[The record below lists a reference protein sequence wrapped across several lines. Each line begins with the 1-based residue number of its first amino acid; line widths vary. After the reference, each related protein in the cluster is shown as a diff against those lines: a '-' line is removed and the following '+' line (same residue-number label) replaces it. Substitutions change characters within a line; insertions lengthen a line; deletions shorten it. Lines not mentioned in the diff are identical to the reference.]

1 VRFDHP
7 VARNLVGIL
16 PPLLYIQGSDEP
28 RASWMQSVFK
38 LMAVEARA
46 FRPGGE
52 AVITRLADVLVI
64 QAIRAW
70 IETAPAA
77 RTGWLGALQDPQVG
91 RALALIHRDPA
102 RAWTLASLAHELAMS
117 RSAFAAR
124 FSQLVDEPAM
134 QYLTRWRMQLAQHA
148 LQTEAATV
156 AELAGR
162 LGYQSEAAFAR
173 AFKRMTGVPPG
184 AVRRGGQPQP
194 ATRLTVA
201 APS

>member
-1 VRFDHP
+1 

-16 PPLLYIQGSDEP
+16 PPMLYIQGSDEP
-28 RASWMQSVFK
+28 RASWMQGVFR
-38 LMAVEARA
+38 LMAAEARA
-46 FRPGGE
+46 FQPGGE

-77 RTGWLGALQDPQVG
+77 RTGWLGALQDPQIG
-91 RALALIHRDPA
+91 QALTLIHRNPT
-102 RAWTLASLAHELAMS
+102 RPWTVASLAHELAMS

-124 FSQLVDEPAM
+124 FTQLVDQPAM

-148 LQTEAATV
+148 LETEGTTV
-156 AELAGR
+156 AELATR

-173 AFKRMTGVPPG
+173 AFKRVMGVAPG
-184 AVRRGGQPQP
+184 AVKRSSQVQL
-194 ATRLTVA
+194 ATPLAVA
-201 APS
+201 AS